1 MRHHLPQRAFT
12 VVAVTAALWLP
23 LPAAV
28 HANTPPESAQAALTG
43 QSLRGQSLFR
53 YWGFEVYVASLYT
66 EADFSAERYAQQR
79 FALELQYRRNF
90 KGSDISQRSIDEMQG
105 IAPLT
110 PQQSA
115 DWKAAMD
122 RVFPDVAPGDRLLGV
137 HQPGGGARFFH
148 NGRLRGSIDDP
159 LFAERFFGIW
169 LSPRTSAP
177 KLREALIAGAAR

>member
-1 MRHHLPQRAFT
+1 MRHTLPQRAFT
-12 VVAVTAALWLP
+12 VVAVTAALWWP
-23 LPAAV
+23 LPATV
-28 HANTPPESAQAALTG
+28 HANTVADNAQAALAG

-66 EADFSAERYAQQR
+66 EPVFAAERYAQQR
-79 FALELQYRRNF
+79 FALELQYRRSF
-90 KGSDISQRSIDEMQG
+90 SGSDIAQRSIDEMQG

-110 PQQSA
+110 AQQA
-115 DWKAAMD
+115 TDWKAAME
-122 RVFPDVAPGDRLLGV
+122 RLFPDVAPGDRLLGV

-148 NGRLRGSIDDP
+148 NGQLRGSIDDP

-177 KLREALIAGAAR
+177 KLREALIAGTSR